1 MPIQISTFKTKKEIN
16 PKYFTQTFTGDGN
29 RKSGLL
35 SPYRKVFM
43 EGIFEGRK
51 YEMNKKTKSNS
62 NGVSK
67 EEIVLDPILY
77 NQYLNIEYIDLE
89 KLKKIEDLIRIEDS
103 SKTNDKIYMSVSVL
117 NTDYTKTPSENKDK
131 KVSLNTIYKFAF
143 FRKTNKDQVK
153 MISYDK
159 EKRSYPFFF
168 DGSPTF
174 LNSHYNS
181 YLKRIENLKEN
192 TGIFYFTNNP
202 KAMIDAIE
210 NNYKTDFD
218 FEKIENYLSPLTDYD
233 LFLKA
238 AYKWNDDLKDY
249 LDFYLNASIRK
260 DDNSFY
266 NNFPIMDF
274 IELLETYNIDLEVY
288 QKVYEILE
296 NRVPN
301 MVKDLSK
308 LNQNLLL
315 CDTLIDIK
323 KNRNLL
329 PKINDVSKNF
339 DKENFSMAQLDAIT
353 TTSPLVM
360 ISAGAGCGKTKTIE
374 GRIKYLIKSGINPED
389 ITVLSFSNAAADNV
403 KERQSAVKSMTIA
416 KMIHT
421 IYSENFKSH
430 QIATL
435 ETFINMVKIQKSF
448 KNVDDTTVNTF
459 ISNLYKILNNKDNG
473 FMKMNSLIEDKYD
486 EIIEILNT
494 LKLTTLELE
503 IMIAYQKIDTL
514 KVPDSVKTK
523 HIIIDEVQDNS
534 IFEFAYALKYIKE
547 FKSSLYLMGK

>member
-43 EGIFEGRK
+43 KGIFEGRK

-62 NGVSK
+62 NGVSR
-67 EEIVLDPILY
+67 EEIILDPILY

-89 KLKKIEDLIRIEDS
+89 KLKKIEDLIRIEDT
-103 SKTNDKIYMSVSVL
+103 SKTNDGIYMSVSVL

-143 FRKTNKDQVK
+143 FRKTNKDEMK

-168 DGSPTF
+168 DGSSTF
-174 LNSHYNS
+174 LNSHYND
-181 YLKRIENLKEN
+181 YLKRIERLGEN

-238 AYKWNDDLKDY
+238 AHKWNDDLKDY

-260 DDNSFY
+260 NDNSFY
-266 NNFPIMDF
+266 NNFPIMNF

-296 NRVPN
+296 DRVPN

-448 KNVDDTTVNTF
+448 NNVDDTTVNTF